1 MTVLVEV
8 TITESVVSGGDTV
21 VTGVSVTKTVRVDVM
36 VSISDVVDIHP
47 LGEGD
52 AICVK
57 QCCLLNALFAKTC
70 CCRPNR
76 AANTKDLVNMVGRFI
91 QPNKHR
97 KRMDRCYEGK
107 RMYESEMTKVCYANE
122 LMFREHNYIHV

>member
-1 MTVLVEV
+1 MLVEV
-8 TITESVVSGGDTV
+8 TVTESVVSGGDTV

-52 AICVK
+52 VICVK
-57 QCCLLNALFAKTC
+57 QCCLLNALVAETC
-70 CCRPNR
+70 CCRPSR

-107 RMYESEMTKVCYANE
+107 RMYGSEMAEAYNTNE
-122 LMFREHNYIHV
+122 

>member
-8 TITESVVSGGDTV
+8 TVTESVVSGGDTV

-52 AICVK
+52 VICVK
-57 QCCLLNALFAKTC
+57 QCCLLNTLFATTS
-70 CCRPNR
+70 CCRPSR
-76 AANTKDLVNMVGRFI
+76 AANKRDFVNMVGRI
-91 QPNKHR
+91 TQPSKHR
-97 KRMDRCYEGK
+97 K
-107 RMYESEMTKVCYANE
+107 TPVHFAQ
-122 LMFREHNYIHV
+122 